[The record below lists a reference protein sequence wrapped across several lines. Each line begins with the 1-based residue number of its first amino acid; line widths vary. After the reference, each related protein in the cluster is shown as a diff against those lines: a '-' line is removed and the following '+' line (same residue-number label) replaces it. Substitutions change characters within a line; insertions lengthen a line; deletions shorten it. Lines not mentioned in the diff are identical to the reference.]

1 MTAARRPDAHDRES
15 TIDLLSSLVDGECP
29 ADLVDEACRLWR
41 SDAESRARWHTYHVI
56 GDALRSDEATCRA
69 ARDAAFLQQ
78 LRTRLKDEPV
88 PLATTPMMAPGR
100 PRRWLPAAAVA
111 AGVVAIG
118 TAIAV
123 MQPSAQG
130 PTGWDGRMAQSQAP
144 GGNRSVM
151 RQVGGA
157 APPASGQTLVIDGQV
172 IRDARLDAYFDAHR
186 GVRALAPSP
195 LVGGGLRSAEI
206 VVPQR

>member
-15 TIDLLSSLVDGECP
+15 TIELLSSLVDGECP
-29 ADLVDEACRLWR
+29 ADLVDEACRHWR

-56 GDALRSDEATCRA
+56 GDALRSDEVTRHA
-69 ARDAAFLQQ
+69 ARDGAFLQR
-78 LRTRLKDEPV
+78 LRARLKDEPV
-88 PLATTPMMAPGR
+88 PLATAPLATQGR
-100 PRRWLPAAAVA
+100 RRRWLPVAAVA

-118 TAIAV
+118 TAV
-123 MQPSAQG
+123 GVLQPAAQG

-144 GGNRSVM
+144 GMSRSVM
-151 RQVGGA
+151 RQVGST
-157 APPASGQTLVIDGQV
+157 APAASGQGLVVDGQV

-195 LVGGGLRSAEI
+195 LAGGGPRSAEI
-206 VVPQR
+206 LVPQR